1 MQDNATEV
9 TAAGIARLAGVGRA
23 AVSNWRRRHADFP
36 KPVGGT
42 ETSPSF
48 ALAEVE
54 AWLRKQGK
62 LAEVPLRER
71 VWQQLVGHPD
81 GPLTALV
88 HTGCVL
94 LLIHERPTVWL
105 DASAGSDARL
115 AAMLPGALEQ
125 VLTPR
130 FGPAPVRAVHGGGP
144 REAAAPVNGPL
155 TVNIGEADESVN
167 PGSRAA
173 GVNASA
179 EVGAVNATLAAPAV
193 NSSSTQQPVIT
204 PPTVHGAPAVHD
216 TPTARPTPPPA
227 APATPA
233 AAATPA
239 SATTPASPLASATPA
254 LHTPT
259 GPQLLPSVPLLR
271 GAAELAAEAGARQ
284 TFEFLLGRHL
294 DANPRQY
301 TLTPAE
307 LAGLMADLAGP
318 ARTVLDPACGTG
330 ALLRAVDPR
339 PDQELYAQDSAPEL
353 AALSALRLALH
364 SRATVRG
371 AVGDTLRADAHPELR
386 ADAVLCHPPFN
397 ERNWGHDELAYD
409 PRWEYGFPAR
419 TESELAWV
427 QHALAR
433 LTDGGIAVLLMPPAA
448 ASRRS
453 GRRIRADLLRRGALR
468 AVVALPVGAAP
479 PYNIPLHLW
488 VLRRPDRTPATPEV
502 LLVDTGRFA
511 AEGRGG
517 PDWEAVREA
526 VTDAWR
532 AFARAGRLAE
542 RPGLA
547 RSMPVIELLDDD
559 VDLAPARHL
568 PPAAVADGAEQLTQ
582 VRERLGATLRLTAD
596 LTPPPAA
603 PAPPARWPLTTVGEL
618 ARGGAL
624 VMRTGGN
631 GGHARVP
638 VLTDHDVLAGTA
650 PSGSLPESE
659 EEAVLTEPGDVVV
672 PVLGGGSVARVIDEA
687 TAGAALGRNLVLLR
701 PDGTALDPWFLAGF
715 LRGTANNRQASS
727 YASTATR
734 LDVRRLQLPRLPLEE
749 QRRYGARFRALDEFE
764 RALRHASRLG
774 EQLVRGMYDG
784 LTDGTVAPG

>member
-1 MQDNATEV
+1 VQRTRQAGDAQDGATEV
-9 TAAGIARLAGVGRA
+9 TAAEIARLAGVGRA

-36 KPVGGT
+36 QPVGGT

-54 AWLRKQGK
+54 DWLRRHGK

-71 VWQQLVGHPD
+71 VWQQVTGHPEE
-81 GPLTALV
+81 PVTALL
-88 HTGCVL
+88 HAGCVL

-105 DASAGSDARL
+105 TLSTGSDEQL
-115 AAMLPGALEQ
+115 ADALPRALDRE
-125 VLTPR
+125 LTR
-130 FGPAPVRAVHGGGP
+130 
-144 REAAAPVNGPL
+144 
-155 TVNIGEADESVN
+155 
-167 PGSRAA
+167 
-173 GVNASA
+173 
-179 EVGAVNATLAAPAV
+179 
-193 NSSSTQQPVIT
+193 
-204 PPTVHGAPAVHD
+204 
-216 TPTARPTPPPA
+216 PA
-227 APATPA
+227 APRDLTA
-233 AAATPA
+233 AR
-239 SATTPASPLASATPA
+239 LR
-254 LHTPT
+254 
-259 GPQLLPSVPLLR
+259 PSVPLLR
-271 GAAELAAEAGARQ
+271 GVAELAAELGARQ
-284 TFEFLLGRHL
+284 TFEFLLGRHV

-301 TLTPAE
+301 TPTPAD
-307 LAGLMADLAGP
+307 LAALMAELAGP

-330 ALLRAVDPR
+330 VLLRAVTPR
-339 PDQELYAQDSAPEL
+339 PGQELYAQDAAPEL
-353 AALSALRLALH
+353 AALTALRLALH
-364 SRATVRG
+364 TRAPVH
-371 AVGDTLRADAHPELR
+371 AAAGDTLRADAHPELR

-433 LTDGGIAVLLMPPAA
+433 LKDGGTAVLLMPPAV

-468 AVVALPVGAAP
+468 AVLALPLGAAP
-479 PYNIPLHLW
+479 PYNLPLHLW
-488 VLRRPDRTPATPEV
+488 LLRRPGQVPAQPE
-502 LLVDTGRFA
+502 LLLADAGRFA
-511 AEGRGG
+511 GEGRGG
-517 PDWEAVREA
+517 PDWQGVRE
-526 VTDAWR
+526 TLLDAWR
-532 AFARAGRLAE
+532 TFERSGRLDE

-547 RSMPVIELLDDD
+547 RSVPVIELLDDD

-568 PPAAVADGAEQLTQ
+568 PPPAAADGPARLAE
-582 VRERLGATLRLTAD
+582 VRERLDETLRLTAR
-596 LTPPPAA
+596 LTPPPVA
-603 PAPPARWPLTTVGEL
+603 PAPAAGAPRRPLTTVGEL

-624 VMRTGGN
+624 VMRTGGS
-631 GGHARVP
+631 GGRERVP
-638 VLTDHDVLAGTA
+638 VLTDHDVLHGTG
-650 PSGSLPESE
+650 PSGTLPESD

-672 PVLGGGSVARVIDEA
+672 PVLGGGSVARVVDEA

-701 PDGTALDPWFLAGF
+701 PDPDALDPWFLAGF

-764 RALRHASRLG
+764 RALRQAGRLG

-784 LTDGTVAPG
+784 LTDGTIPPG

>member
-23 AVSNWRRRHADFP
+23 AVSNWRRRHGDFP

-54 AWLRKQGK
+54 SWLRKQGK

-71 VWQQLVGHPD
+71 VWQQLAGHPE
-81 GPLTALV
+81 GPVTALV
-88 HTGCVL
+88 HVGCVL
-94 LLIHERPTVWL
+94 LLIQERPTVWL
-105 DASAGSDARL
+105 DIGAGSDERL
-115 AAMLPGALEQ
+115 AAMLPGALND
-125 VLTPR
+125 VIGPR
-130 FGPAPVRAVHGGGP
+130 FGVASTRGVHTRRPDAG
-144 REAAAPVNGPL
+144 AAAVNTP
-155 TVNIGEADESVN
+155 D
-167 PGSRAA
+167 
-173 GVNASA
+173 
-179 EVGAVNATLAAPAV
+179 AVNAENQQNSPPAVNTHPPVNPASAVHSPAAHNPAAHNPAVHAPTACAPAV
-193 NSSSTQQPVIT
+193 
-204 PPTVHGAPAVHD
+204 
-216 TPTARPTPPPA
+216 
-227 APATPA
+227 
-233 AAATPA
+233 
-239 SATTPASPLASATPA
+239 
-254 LHTPT
+254 HTPT
-259 GPQLLPSVPLLR
+259 GPQLLPSAPLLR
-271 GAAELAAEAGARQ
+271 GAAELAGELGARQ

-307 LAGLMADLAGP
+307 LAGLMADLADLTGP

-330 ALLRAVDPR
+330 ALLRAVDSR
-339 PDQELYAQDSAPEL
+339 PDQALYAQDSAPDL
-353 AALSALRLALH
+353 AALTALRLALH

-371 AVGDTLRADAHPELR
+371 AVGDTLRADAFPELR

-433 LTDGGIAVLLMPPAA
+433 LADGGTAVLLMPPAT

-468 AVVALPVGAAP
+468 AVIALPVGAAP
-479 PYNIPLHLW
+479 PYNIPLHVW
-488 VLRRPDRTPATPEV
+488 VLSRPGRTPKTPEV

-511 AEGRGG
+511 GEARGG
-517 PDWEAVREA
+517 PDWQAVRDA
-526 VTDAWR
+526 ALDAWR
-532 AFARAGRLAE
+532 DFAREGRLAE

-547 RSMPVIELLDDD
+547 RSVPVIELLDDD

-568 PPAAVADGAEQLTQ
+568 PPPAAADGAEQLAE
-582 VRERLGATLRLTAD
+582 VRRRLGETLRLTAE
-596 LTPPPAA
+596 LTPPTATTA
-603 PAPPARWPLTTVGEL
+603 PATRWPLTTVGEL

-624 VMRTGGN
+624 VLRTGGTPHTP
-631 GGHARVP
+631 GISTTAAPAPARVP
-638 VLTDHDVLAGTA
+638 VLTDHDVLAGSP
-650 PSGSLPESE
+650 PSGTLTDGDDET
-659 EEAVLTEPGDVVV
+659 VLTEPGDVVV
-672 PVLGGGSVARVIDEA
+672 PVVGGGSVARVVDEA
-687 TAGAALGRNLVLLR
+687 TAGAALGRSLVLLR
-701 PDGTALDPWFLAGF
+701 PDPGALDPWFLAGF

-734 LDVRRLQLPRLPLEE
+734 LDVRRLQLPRLPLAE
-749 QRRYGARFRALDEFE
+749 QLRYGARFRALDEFE
-764 RALRHASRLG
+764 RALRHAGQLG
-774 EQLVRGMYDG
+774 EQLLRGMYDG
-784 LTDGTVAPG
+784 LTDGTVAPE

>member
-54 AWLRKQGK
+54 NWLRKQGK

-71 VWQQLVGHPD
+71 VWQQLVGHPE
-81 GPLTALV
+81 GPVAALTHA
-88 HTGCVL
+88 GCVL
-94 LLIHERPTVWL
+94 LLIHDRPTVWL
-105 DASAGSDARL
+105 DVSAGSDERL
-115 AAMLPGALEQ
+115 AAMLPGALEE

-130 FGPAPVRAVHGGGP
+130 FGPVS
-144 REAAAPVNGPL
+144 PVN
-155 TVNIGEADESVN
+155 
-167 PGSRAA
+167 SRR
-173 GVNASA
+173 
-179 EVGAVNATLAAPAV
+179 AV
-193 NSSSTQQPVIT
+193 NSPRPVNAPRAVNTADADSARVNT
-204 PPTVHGAPAVHD
+204 PGTDTPVNTHPAVPHPHPHPAAQPAVH
-216 TPTARPTPPPA
+216 
-227 APATPA
+227 
-233 AAATPA
+233 
-239 SATTPASPLASATPA
+239 L
-254 LHTPT
+254 PT
-259 GPQLLPSVPLLR
+259 GPDLLPSAPLLR
-271 GAAELAAEAGARQ
+271 GAAELAAELGARQ

-301 TLTPAE
+301 TLTPAD
-307 LAGLMADLAGP
+307 LADLMADLAGP
-318 ARTVLDPACGTG
+318 VRTVLDPACGTG
-330 ALLRAVDPR
+330 ALLRAVTAR
-339 PDQELYAQDSAPEL
+339 TDQELYAQDSAPEL
-353 AALSALRLALH
+353 AALTALRLALH
-364 SRATVRG
+364 TRAVVR
-371 AVGDTLRADAHPELR
+371 AATGDTLRADAHPHLH

-433 LTDGGIAVLLMPPAA
+433 LKDGGTAVLLMPPAA

-488 VLRRPDRTPATPEV
+488 VLRRPEKAPAQPEV
-502 LLVDTGRFA
+502 LLADTGQFA
-511 AEGRGG
+511 ADGRGG
-517 PDWEAVREA
+517 PDWRDVREA
-526 VTDAWR
+526 VLDAWR
-532 AFARAGRLAE
+532 AFDRAGTLE
-542 RPGLA
+542 DRPGLA
-547 RSMPVIELLDDD
+547 RSLPVIDLLDDD

-568 PPAAVADGAEQLTQ
+568 PPPTAADGAEQLTA
-582 VRERLGATLRLTAD
+582 VRERLGETLRLTAD
-596 LTPPPAA
+596 LTPSPADA
-603 PAPPARWPLTTVGEL
+603 AHPVRWPLTTIGEL

-624 VMRTGGN
+624 VLRTGGN

-638 VLTDHDVLAGTA
+638 VLTDHDVLAATA
-650 PSGSLPESE
+650 PSGSLPESDE
-659 EEAVLTEPGDVVV
+659 AAVLVEPGDVVV
-672 PVLGGGSVARVIDEA
+672 PVLGGGSMARVIDDA
-687 TAGAALGRNLVLLR
+687 TGGAALGRNLVLLR
-701 PDGTALDPWFLAGF
+701 PERTALDPWFVAGF

-734 LDVRRLQLPRLPLEE
+734 LDVRRLQLPRLPLDE
-749 QRRYGARFRALDEFE
+749 QRRYGERFRALDEFE
-764 RALRHASRLG
+764 RALRRAGRLG

-784 LTDGTVAPG
+784 LTDGTVAPD

>member
-54 AWLRKQGK
+54 AWLRRQGK

-71 VWQQLVGHPD
+71 VWQQLAGHPE
-81 GPLTALV
+81 GPVTALI
-88 HTGCVL
+88 HAGCAL
-94 LLIHERPTVWL
+94 LLIHDRPTVWL
-105 DASAGSDARL
+105 ELSAGSDERL
-115 AAMLPGALEQ
+115 AQSLPAALEQ
-125 VLTPR
+125 VMAPR
-130 FGPAPVRAVHGGGP
+130 FGAVPRVTPTGGGGAAAVNGGSGADRGYGGSGAPEAVNDGGPVNTPAPGRPSSGATSST
-144 REAAAPVNGPL
+144 PVN
-155 TVNIGEADESVN
+155 T
-167 PGSRAA
+167 
-173 GVNASA
+173 
-179 EVGAVNATLAAPAV
+179 
-193 NSSSTQQPVIT
+193 
-204 PPTVHGAPAVHD
+204 APAVH
-216 TPTARPTPPPA
+216 
-227 APATPA
+227 
-233 AAATPA
+233 
-239 SATTPASPLASATPA
+239 L
-254 LHTPT
+254 PT
-259 GPQLLPSVPLLR
+259 GPELLPSVPLLR
-271 GAAELAAEAGARQ
+271 GAAELAAELGARQ

-307 LAGLMADLAGP
+307 LARLMADLAGP

-330 ALLRAVDPR
+330 ALLRAAAAR
-339 PDQELYAQDSAPEL
+339 PDRELYAQDSAADL
-353 AALSALRLALH
+353 AALTAFRLALH
-364 SRATVRG
+364 TTSTVRAAG
-371 AVGDTLRADAHPELR
+371 GDTLRADAHPALR
-386 ADAVLCHPPFN
+386 ADVVLCHPPFN

-433 LTDGGIAVLLMPPAA
+433 LRDGGTAVLLMPPAA

-488 VLRRPDRTPATPEV
+488 VLRRPAATPAQPEV
-502 LLVDTGRFA
+502 LLADAGQFA
-511 AEGRGG
+511 TEGRGG
-517 PDWEAVREA
+517 PDWHAVRDA
-526 VTDAWR
+526 VLDAWQS
-532 AFARAGRLAE
+532 FDRAGTLQE

-547 RSMPVIELLDDD
+547 RSVPVIELLDDD
-559 VDLAPARHL
+559 VDFSPARHL
-568 PPAAVADGAEQLTQ
+568 PPPTAADGAEQLTE
-582 VRERLGATLRLTAD
+582 VRTRLGETLRLTTD
-596 LTPPPAA
+596 LTPPAVRPAQ
-603 PAPPARWPLTTVGEL
+603 PARWPLTTVGEL
-618 ARGGAL
+618 ARAGAL
-624 VMRTGGN
+624 VMRTGGL
-631 GGHARVP
+631 GGPARVP

-650 PSGSLPESE
+650 PSGTLPESE
-659 EEAVLTEPGDVVV
+659 EEAVLTRPGDVVV
-672 PVLGGGSVARVIDEA
+672 PVLGGGAVARVIDDA
-687 TAGAALGRNLVLLR
+687 TGGAALGRNLVLLR
-701 PDGTALDPWFLAGF
+701 PDPTALDPWFLAGF

-734 LDVRRLQLPRLPLEE
+734 LDVRRLQLPRLPLDE
-749 QRRYGARFRALDEFE
+749 QRRYGARFRALDDFE
-764 RALRHASRLG
+764 RVLRHASRLG

-784 LTDGTVAPG
+784 LTDGTVTPD

>member
-71 VWQQLVGHPD
+71 VWQQLAGHPE
-81 GPLTALV
+81 GPVTALI
-88 HTGCVL
+88 HAGCVL
-94 LLIHERPTVWL
+94 LLIHDRPTVWL
-105 DASAGSDARL
+105 EVGAGSDERL
-115 AAMLPGALEQ
+115 AAMLPEALEQ
-125 VLTPR
+125 VLVPR
-130 FGPAPVRAVHGGGP
+130 FGAVARRGGRGGQGSRGGGSGGAAGPGRKSGVHGGSAGGAGSAVNTP
-144 REAAAPVNGPL
+144 ASVNADAPVHRDSGASGPAA
-155 TVNIGEADESVN
+155 VNTPS
-167 PGSRAA
+167 AA
-173 GVNASA
+173 GSA
-179 EVGAVNATLAAPAV
+179 TPGVHSAPAV
-193 NSSSTQQPVIT
+193 N
-204 PPTVHGAPAVHD
+204 
-216 TPTARPTPPPA
+216 TARSVNPPPSIHA
-227 APATPA
+227 VAVPATPA
-233 AAATPA
+233 
-239 SATTPASPLASATPA
+239 LR
-254 LHTPT
+254 LPT
-259 GPQLLPSVPLLR
+259 GPELLPSTPLLR
-271 GAAELAAEAGARQ
+271 GAAELAAELGARQ

-307 LAGLMADLAGP
+307 LAVLMADLAGP

-330 ALLRAVDPR
+330 ALLRAVTPR
-339 PDQELYAQDSAPEL
+339 PDQELYAQDSAPDL
-353 AALSALRLALH
+353 AALTALRLALQTH
-364 SRATVRG
+364 AAVRG

-419 TESELAWV
+419 NESELAWV

-433 LTDGGIAVLLMPPAA
+433 LKDGGTAVLLMPPAA

-468 AVVALPVGAAP
+468 AVIALPVGAAP

-488 VLRRPDRTPATPEV
+488 VLRRPERAPGQPRV
-502 LLVDTGRFA
+502 LLADVGQFA
-511 AEGRGG
+511 GEGRGG
-517 PDWEAVREA
+517 PDWQAVRDA
-526 VTDAWR
+526 VLDAWR
-532 AFARAGRLAE
+532 VHDRTGSLDE

-547 RSMPVIELLDDD
+547 RSLPVIELLDDE

-568 PPAAVADGAEQLTQ
+568 PPPTAAEGAEQLTA
-582 VRERLGATLRLTAD
+582 VRERLGETLRLTAE
-596 LTPPPAA
+596 LTPPPADA
-603 PAPPARWPLTTVGEL
+603 AQPAPRWPLTTIGEL

-638 VLTDHDVLAGTA
+638 VLTDSDVLAGTA
-650 PSGSLPESE
+650 PSGTLPESD

-672 PVLGGGSVARVIDEA
+672 PVLGGGSVARVIDDA
-687 TAGAALGRNLVLLR
+687 TAGAALGRSLVLLR
-701 PDGTALDPWFLAGF
+701 PDPTALDPWFLAGF

-734 LDVRRLQLPRLPLEE
+734 LDVRRLQLPRLPLDE

-764 RALRHASRLG
+764 RALRHAGRLG
-774 EQLVRGMYDG
+774 AQLVRGMYDG
-784 LTDGTVAPG
+784 LTDGTVAPD